1 MPRLLIVDD
10 EATLLN
16 LLRRFLERTGYE
28 VETFTDPA
36 EALAS
41 FASGPERFAMLI
53 TDLTLPGMDGEELIE
68 RMRQVN
74 PNLPALICSGLPHEP
89 RVSATRFLQ
98 KPFLPKMLM
107 EEIEKVLKQ
116 EKR

>member
-10 EATLLN
+10 EATLLD
-16 LLRRFLERTGYE
+16 LLRRYLERMGYE

-36 EALAS
+36 EALQS
-41 FASGPERFAMLI
+41 FETGPQRFAMVV

-68 RMRQVN
+68 RMRKLR
-74 PNLPALICSGLPHEP
+74 PEFPALIASGRPHEP
-89 RVSATRFLQ
+89 RLPRTAFLQ

-107 EEIEKVLKQ
+107 EEIEKVLKS
-116 EKR
+116 